1 MAIENAKAFVELL
14 KKDKELQESFSGFT
28 LDELAAAIRQAKA
41 ELSDGDLDNIAGGFC
56 NWSA

>member
-41 ELSDGDLDNIAGGFC
+41 ELSDGDLDNIAGGLC
-56 NWSA
+56 NWSF